1 MTDLEKFYQL
11 ALNIINSNY
20 KTLEMFENEIDEIKV
35 SQPHTEL
42 TFYPEV
48 MQLELFGT
56 RYLSEL
62 FIVGKD
68 YPDKIDELIR
78 ILKFCGYDESLFEGI
93 E

>member
-11 ALNIINSNY
+11 ALNIVNSKF
-20 KTLEMFENEIDEIKV
+20 KTLEIFENEIDEIKV
-35 SQPHTEL
+35 SQLHTEL
-42 TFYPEV
+42 IFYPDIKRI
-48 MQLELFGT
+48 ELFGT

-62 FIVGKD
+62 LIVGKD

-78 ILKFCGYDESLFEGI
+78 TLKFCGYDESLFEGI